1 MILALY
7 FSQWSGEFT
16 KGGRSKTFFENGP
29 APSLIC
35 SVRDKDATKT
45 PPGSGTPTFA
55 DQYTSDWRNHHM
67 SHKTK
72 AQKGSG
78 PAITVTPVA
87 AAIGVVLRGGEVL
100 LIRRANQPDAGKW
113 GFPGG
118 KIEPGEPVQAA
129 AARKVAE
136 ETGLVVRPLHV
147 STAVDAFHR
156 NASGPLVTHYVL
168 IAVLCEWVSGVPQA
182 AGDALEAEWFP
193 IETLES
199 VDLVQSVDVARIASM
214 AARVREEFQ

>member
-1 MILALY
+1 
-7 FSQWSGEFT
+7 
-16 KGGRSKTFFENGP
+16 
-29 APSLIC
+29 
-35 SVRDKDATKT
+35 
-45 PPGSGTPTFA
+45 
-55 DQYTSDWRNHHM
+55 M

-156 NASGPLVTHYVL
+156 NASGQLVTHYVL

-199 VDLVQSVDVARIASM
+199 VNLVQCRRRTHRVDGREGSGGISM
-214 AARVREEFQ
+214 TALLVKDPESGRLRWLRHSANTLGSALCPRSNSQNRSAEPLGPGFVLERSPS